1 MANKRKTNW
10 RKHINIGTIM
20 FLLIVVYLIGNLIT
34 LMFKSKLA
42 VYEVSKSEI
51 SDTIKG
57 TGIIIREEQ
66 LIKST
71 DEGYVNCYLGDG
83 DRVKANGIVYTLDKT
98 GQIQNEINKILEENK
113 KTGKEE
119 QDKINDDLRTFSDG
133 YDDAD
138 FFMVSETKNEI
149 AHDLISY
156 TGVLLSKNKK
166 KLEKKYGKDCYI
178 EGKSEKTGL
187 VSYSSDGLEGLNLKT
202 LRKSVMNRKIHM
214 KELRTNEKITSGAPV
229 YRLTTSQEWKLAI
242 PLSKEDYTRMSNLA
256 ENQIST
262 LKVTI
267 EKDAFHTV
275 VPFEVYEQNNE
286 QYLILNFSDY
296 VQRYLNQRYL
306 SVEILL
312 VQQSGLTIPESSL
325 VKKSAFRIPKDYL
338 TGGSNSNNNNNV
350 NVVYTDKKGRE
361 KLKQVSV
368 RMIEEDT
375 EKGTVTVFST
385 SLKKGDRIR
394 NVESATTYSLDKDMM
409 IYGVYTIN
417 SGYAVFSYVKIEE
430 RNEDYCIVNSD
441 ESEIQLYDRIVLN
454 SNTIHEN
461 EIIY

>member
-1 MANKRKTNW
+1 
-10 RKHINIGTIM
+10 M
-20 FLLIVVYLIGNLIT
+20 FLLIVIYLFGNLVT
-34 LMFKSKLA
+34 LMFKNKLA

-51 SDTIKG
+51 SDSIKG

-66 LIKST
+66 LIRST
-71 DEGYVNCYLGDG
+71 EEGYVNCYLGDG

-119 QDKINDDLRTFSDG
+119 QDKINDDLRTFTDG

-166 KLEKKYGKDCYI
+166 QLEKKYGKDCYI
-178 EGKSEKTGL
+178 EGKSEQSGL
-187 VSYSSDGLEGLNLKT
+187 VSYSSDGLESLTLDTLK
-202 LRKSVMNRKIHM
+202 KNVINRKIHM
-214 KELRTNEKITSGAPV
+214 KELRTNEMVHEGAPV
-229 YRLTTSQEWKLAI
+229 YRLTTSQAWQLVI
-242 PLSKEDYTRMSNLA
+242 PLSEEDYTRMASLA
-256 ENQIST
+256 ENGTKT
-262 LKVTI
+262 LNVTI
-267 EKDAFHTV
+267 EKDAFQSM
-275 VPFEVYEQNNE
+275 VPFEVYEHENQK
-286 QYLILNFSDY
+286 YLILNFSDY

-325 VKKSAFRIPKDYL
+325 VQKSAFRIPKEYL
-338 TGGSNSNNNNNV
+338 SGGSNTDNNKNV
-350 NVVYTDKKGRE
+350 NVIYTDKKGKE
-361 KLKQVSV
+361 KIKQVSV
-368 RMIEEDT
+368 RTIDEDE
-375 EKGTVTVFST
+375 EKGTITIFST
-385 SLKKGDRIR
+385 NLKKGDRIR
-394 NVESATTYSLDKDMM
+394 NVESATTYSLDKELMV
-409 IYGVYTIN
+409 YGVYTIN
-417 SGYAVFSYVKIEE
+417 SGYAVFSYVRIEE
-430 RNEDYCIVNSD
+430 RNEDYCIVNSE
-441 ESEIQLYDRIVLN
+441 ESEIELYDRIVLN